1 MYRVF
6 VFVIL
11 GMGFLGTGSRSLS
24 SSLALELAQP
34 WAGLSKALP
43 SLRFHPVTAPTVLLL
58 GGGQQDS
65 VCQPDGNSPLDRRDS
80 WGQVASKL
88 PMWSLLPHLFGDESF
103 FFNRTSPCSWQDL
116 ISLTRDQICAPCS
129 GRWSLNHWTAREVL
143 TLAVFTWQWN

>member
-11 GMGFLGTGSRSLS
+11 GMGFLGTGSRSLP

-103 FFNRTSPCSWQDL
+103 FFL
-116 ISLTRDQICAPCS
+116 IEPRHAA
-129 GRWSLNHWTAREVL
+129 GRIL
-143 TLAVFTWQWN
+143 FP